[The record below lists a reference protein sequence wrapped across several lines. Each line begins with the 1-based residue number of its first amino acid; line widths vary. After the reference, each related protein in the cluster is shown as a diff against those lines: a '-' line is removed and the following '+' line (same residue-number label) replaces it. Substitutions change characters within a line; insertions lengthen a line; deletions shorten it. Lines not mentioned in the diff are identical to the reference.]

1 LSIAYVLI
9 AGVINNG
16 FSIRGVFSDIA
27 LARAAAVT
35 VPKSSHK
42 SSWKEVARNRWH
54 CADEYVTIEEY
65 EINVNIHEERP
76 SEFDDAM
83 NDYKPKYFVDSFDSQ
98 PEIMIDSLSDMDLV
112 GIWQAQV
119 ETGLKEGTLRLR

>member
-1 LSIAYVLI
+1 MSTAYVLI

-16 FSIRGVFSDIA
+16 FSVRGVFNDIA
-27 LARAAAVT
+27 LARAAAIT

-42 SSWKEVARNRWH
+42 SNWREVARNRWH

-65 EINVNIHEERP
+65 EMNENIHEERP
-76 SEFDDAM
+76 SEFDDGM

-98 PEIMIDSLSDMDLV
+98 PEIMVDSLSDMDLV
-112 GIWQAQV
+112 SIWQAQV
-119 ETGLKEGTLRLR
+119 QAM